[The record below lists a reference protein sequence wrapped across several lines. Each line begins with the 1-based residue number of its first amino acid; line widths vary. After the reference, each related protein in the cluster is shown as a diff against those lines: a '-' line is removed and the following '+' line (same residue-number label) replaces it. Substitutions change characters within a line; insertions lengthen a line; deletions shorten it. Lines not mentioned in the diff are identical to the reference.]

1 MTDLSQT
8 EHTAMNEARAQ
19 ERNLPSRPVD
29 TIYEAGWI
37 RGRDYG
43 RERERA
49 LREAI
54 EDAAG
59 EASLCDSA
67 EKLEALTN
75 RLLAI
80 AASPGESEGQPG
92 TACDH
97 CGKQAF
103 EPIHGE
109 DGFVLCPKCA
119 CGLALAAGRSESQPD
134 HGPGEPTELEQR
146 QAAIDKVVKVMR
158 DSEYIGGLSERDAWR
173 TVMAT
178 LSPFATEPKAMQV
191 GESNG

>member
-1 MTDLSQT
+1 MSRLSQA
-8 EHTAMNEARAQ
+8 ERAAMRRDYHAYDPSSSL
-19 ERNLPSRPVD
+19 LPVTNGFS
-29 TIYEAGWI
+29 AAWSL
-37 RGRDYG
+37 GRDYM

-75 RLLAI
+75 RFLAI
-80 AASPGESEGQPG
+80 AASPGESDGRRKNPHEFILW
-92 TACDH
+92 ADH
-97 CGKQAF
+97 TWTGANEESDEIKNASLN
-103 EPIHGE
+103 
-109 DGFVLCPKCA
+109 VVPKVA
-119 CGLALAAGRSESQPD
+119 QPD